1 MKTNWIITLSIIIS
15 CCVFMFSCVNED
27 ETSSIARTY
36 TQEQYEQMF
45 KEEVKKE
52 FNRSGLLRNSFL
64 YNFGFPAWN
73 NLKWVEKDG
82 NKMITVPLVCSKE
95 KKRVIVGVVN
105 KYKIKPYVTEI
116 SKNDLSTRSN
126 ISKKMKVYDI
136 NLYNNGIP
144 RSRNTEGE
152 MTALLKKEVPD
163 GSAENLY
170 YALENS
176 SDYHDFYDF
185 GNIFI
190 KTTKDFDS
198 SSSYFIGHAWIEIET
213 SEERVTFSLFGNKGS
228 QEYWVNEELDYHADE
243 SMSKSIHYYGFQNIL
258 DYNEDSSNID
268 WSADYNCAGYS
279 VGVWNIVDAN
289 KHISIYDWIT
299 PKSLANYIRNH

>member
-1 MKTNWIITLSIIIS
+1 
-15 CCVFMFSCVNED
+15 
-27 ETSSIARTY
+27 
-36 TQEQYEQMF
+36 
-45 KEEVKKE
+45 
-52 FNRSGLLRNSFL
+52 
-64 YNFGFPAWN
+64 
-73 NLKWVEKDG
+73 
-82 NKMITVPLVCSKE
+82 
-95 KKRVIVGVVN
+95 
-105 KYKIKPYVTEI
+105 
-116 SKNDLSTRSN
+116 
-126 ISKKMKVYDI
+126 MKVYDI

-144 RSRNTEGE
+144 RSRSTEGE

-185 GNIFI
+185 GEIFI